1 MIAFPWSNNHTLSSL
16 SCGNL
21 LRSVIKLSGLPHNRK
36 LLQESGELC
45 SLYNSNPAKP
55 AEVWCFELCA
65 ATLFVLL
72 LKFGAVLSIICGFLM
87 AVSCWRRILQ
97 CIVIMWSSLRLLKLW
112 KLAVG
117 KLDLPRAVLLV
128 SWCVWPWLELDCIS
142 ENIDSTSPIF
152 CMKGCVYQQIK
163 NTSGGLVYFC
173 TYRVDLCDT
182 CTPLMHGSHTRC
194 SQLHWLQWKGSDAST
209 APRMI
214 CVHHVF
220 YRGAMTENEN
230 LWTHFVPPLFFFL
243 WNVKMSSL
251 PPLTVSL
258 SGQMRELE
266 FYTTDI
272 RYR

>member
-1 MIAFPWSNNHTLSSL
+1 M
-16 SCGNL
+16 
-21 LRSVIKLSGLPHNRK
+21 LRAM
-36 LLQESGELC
+36 C
-45 SLYNSNPAKP
+45 CNSICTA
-55 AEVWCFELCA
+55 AEVWCCSEHYLWISD
-65 ATLFVLL
+65 
-72 LKFGAVLSIICGFLM
+72 GGFLLEAYT
-87 AVSCWRRILQ
+87 AVYCYH
-97 CIVIMWSSLRLLKLW
+97 V
-112 KLAVG
+112 V
-117 KLDLPRAVLLV
+117 
-128 SWCVWPWLELDCIS
+128 IS
-142 ENIDSTSPIF
+142 EVAKTMKASSWKTWSPE
-152 CMKGCVYQQIK
+152 
-163 NTSGGLVYFC
+163 GGLTRVMVCLTMARTWLHFREYWQYITHLLYERLRIPTNKEYKWRTGLFF